1 MNRRDFV
8 TTAFSSMAI
17 GSAALR
23 GAAASASEDA
33 VPVKIPRATSGD
45 PIEPNWAERL
55 TLSVGPEKADLVGS
69 NEKVMQAAVDS
80 VARWGGGTVKI
91 LPGAYRFRNA
101 VYLQSNVRILGSG
114 PDSVITKEPSAR
126 ARLAE
131 DADWFD
137 QEITLVDA
145 RDFEIGDGICIRAK
159 DTKGELKVI
168 KRTLVARNGNRFKL
182 DRALREDAFLPGEPT
197 VETLF
202 PLFSG
207 ENLANVTIENLAMDG
222 NKANN
227 ANLDGNY
234 AGCVWLQ
241 DCIRITLRNLTARN
255 YNGDGLSWQVCHDVL
270 AEGCHSHDHTGYG
283 LHPGSGSQRTI
294 IRGNRLIDNSL
305 GLFFCWG
312 VRWGL
317 AEKNIIA
324 GNKRFGISIGHRDT
338 DNVVR
343 DNDVRASG
351 EVGILFRKE
360 SEQAFQGN
368 RNLIEKNRI
377 LGVTQDR
384 GIGIDIQG
392 LTKSVT
398 IAGNEIRE
406 TQAPRERVGIRIGPE
421 AEQIAL
427 NDNRIEGF
435 AEAVVDMRK
444 KGSNASAIYSLRP
457 ASV

>member
-1 MNRRDFV
+1 MNRREFV
-8 TTAFSSMAI
+8 TSAVTSMTM

-55 TLSVGPEKADLVGS
+55 TLSVGLQKADLVGS
-69 NEKVMQAAVDS
+69 SEKVIQAAVDS

-114 PDSVITKEPSAR
+114 QDSVITKEPSAL

-137 QEITLVDA
+137 QEIILVDA

-159 DTKGELKVI
+159 DTDKGELKVI
-168 KRTLVARNGNRFKL
+168 KRTLVARDGNRFKL
-182 DRALREDAFLPGEPT
+182 DRALRDDAFLPGEPT

-207 ENLANVTIENLAMDG
+207 ENIANVTIENLVLDG
-222 NKANN
+222 NKAHNT
-227 ANLDGNY
+227 NLDGNY

-241 DCIRITLRNLTARN
+241 DCIRMTLRNLTARN
-255 YNGDGLSWQVCHDVL
+255 YNGDGLSWQICHDVL
-270 AEGCHSHDHTGYG
+270 AEGCHSHGHAGYG
-283 LHPGSGSQRTI
+283 LHPGSGSQRSI

-317 AEKNIIA
+317 AEKNFIE

-360 SEQAFQGN
+360 PEQAFQGN

-421 AEQIAL
+421 AEQITL
-427 NDNRIEGF
+427 DDNRIEGF
-435 AEAVVDMRK
+435 AETIIDMRK
-444 KGSNASAIYSLRP
+444 KGSNA
-457 ASV
+457 